1 MGEHKQLLR
10 VYSQI
15 VKSKRDKSNG
25 RSDLWN
31 PPDSAHYAILTM
43 HHLAA
48 NKIHPR
54 RPYLKCGIDSSGAG
68 EGLEERVQLYSAV
81 ADRLARRVGV
91 ETGGS
96 MIEYHQGVPNSGV
109 TSAILVNRAYFH
121 GLENGRLDDRTWTGG
136 N

>member
-48 NKIHPR
+48 EQIHPPR
-54 RPYLKCGIDSSGAG
+54 RDRSAGEIGGSG
-68 EGLEERVQLYSAV
+68 EGLRGRV
-81 ADRLARRVGV
+81 
-91 ETGGS
+91 
-96 MIEYHQGVPNSGV
+96 
-109 TSAILVNRAYFH
+109 
-121 GLENGRLDDRTWTGG
+121 
-136 N
+136 